1 MIKKLKRSE
10 ALSRTIDPTY
20 EKHIE
25 VGFKTTK
32 VINEVGEVEEI
43 NEEIVI
49 DYQKD
54 LGKHLTTETKIEFL
68 ETTGKINEVK
78 EINYQIKSPVDE
90 VRVLKTMGYI
100 VNKNINSDEK
110 TE

>member
-10 ALSRTIDPTY
+10 ALQRTIEPTY
-20 EKHIE
+20 EKHVE

-32 VINEVGEVEEI
+32 VVNEVGEVDEI
-43 NEEIVI
+43 NEEIVV
-49 DYQKD
+49 DYQKE

-68 ETTGKINEVK
+68 ESTGKINEIK
-78 EINYQIKSPVDE
+78 EIKYQIKSPVDE
-90 VRVLKTMGYI
+90 VRVLQTMGYI
-100 VNKNINSDEK
+100 VNNNINEK